1 MTRTNEMDR
10 MEELHSLSKNKA
22 LSYTSIFFS
31 FLTARYITIIDLIEI
46 TKVSMTLI
54 CYTILFYIL
63 CFQGAN
69 IFTSSSIGKLYYH
82 ALKRDK
88 DRIIGF
94 HIPQWDRKVQVR
106 LPLTPPLYCYLF
118 CTNFLFTFSP
128 LDLFRIN

>member
-1 MTRTNEMDR
+1 MKWIER
-10 MEELHSLSKNKA
+10 KNFTHYLKIK

-82 ALKRDK
+82 ALKREK
-88 DRIIGF
+88 DPIIGF
-94 HIPQWDRKVQVR
+94 HIPQWDRKVQVQ
-106 LPLTPPLYCYLF
+106 PPFNITSILLLILHQF
-118 CTNFLFTFSP
+118 FIHLFSP
-128 LDLFRIN
+128 